1 MTAAAGP
8 GETAMRQT
16 ADGFALVGPVTIET
30 AGGIIDA
37 ARGAWPETGDS
48 VVDFASVTEA
58 DSAALALIFKW
69 QRDAAKKGRKI
80 RCINIPANLHALA
93 RLYGVDALISA

>member
-1 MTAAAGP
+1 
-8 GETAMRQT
+8 MRQT

-30 AGGIIDA
+30 ASRIVET
-37 ARGAWPETGDS
+37 ARNAWPETGDS
-48 VVDFASVTEA
+48 IVDFAEVTEA

-69 QRDAAKKGRKI
+69 QRDANRKGRKV

-93 RLYGVDALISA
+93 RLYGVDALIST

>member
-1 MTAAAGP
+1 MNTAVSP
-8 GETAMRQT
+8 GEAATRQT

-30 AGGIIDA
+30 ASRIVDA
-37 ARGAWPETGDS
+37 VRNAWPETGDS
-48 VVDFASVTEA
+48 VVDFAGVTEA

-69 QRDAAKKGRKI
+69 QRDAAKKSRKI

>member
-1 MTAAAGP
+1 
-8 GETAMRQT
+8 MRQT
-16 ADGFALVGPVTIET
+16 AEGFALVGPVTIET
-30 AGGIIDA
+30 ASGIVEA

-48 VVDFASVTEA
+48 VVDFAGVTEA

-69 QRDAAKKGRKI
+69 QRDAAKRGRKV
-80 RCINIPANLHALA
+80 RCINIPRNLHALA